1 MTLLTNNNIRM
12 KIMKNRILSLVL
24 AVIAMLGLGTNAGA
38 VGIESKPYYNEYM
51 GFKGQGVIS
60 DDVSYEYWLSLKQE
74 AQRLEEYLSN
84 SDDFDEV
91 YSSED
96 DDLSRQNY
104 TMKKGDVLVTNG
116 SSSFGIAGH
125 AGIAATAKMQ
135 NIHSVI
141 S

>member
-1 MTLLTNNNIRM
+1 
-12 KIMKNRILSLVL
+12 MKNRILSLVL

-125 AGIAATAKMQ
+125 AGIAATAEEIIQ
-135 NIHSVI
+135 IAGI
-141 S
+141 GA